1 MLYWVCF
8 MRKAHIYIV
17 LSIMLLVL
25 SLFPSATMSQEE
37 KPSVLAT
44 EWDVHG
50 PRVDEYLISII
61 TSPDARLLALKK
73 GEIHITGLRAE
84 DIEQVRGDPNI
95 DLLFYQTYS
104 IFAIQINVRRWP
116 LNIKA
121 FRQAMA
127 HLVDREWIIREVFGG
142 YGVPV
147 ETFVPPAYGDWYNPD
162 VKTYAYDIDMA
173 KQTLLNA
180 GFKFDEATGKWY
192 DPDGKEVR
200 EVELLI
206 PPESQ
211 APWLFKIAV
220 KLKEDADKI
229 HFPLK
234 LAPMEFQAMVAKII
248 KLDYDMFLLGWALGR
263 HPTYLYDF
271 FRSDGSYNYWGYS
284 NPEVDELLETFY
296 RTTDIE
302 EAKTAA
308 KEVQEILS
316 DELPWIPLYMTYA
329 RVGVRK
335 EVSGIVLLK
344 PLGGMSWL
352 TPLNVFLVG
361 QPLGG
366 RFKDVLGSDP
376 RTLNPM
382 TAMTVDE
389 WDVMDCIFDYLFI
402 AHPDDVTKDLPWL
415 AERWEIK
422 EVTLEGGHK
431 GMEVTFYLVKN
442 ATWQDG
448 EPFTAYDVNF
458 TLWFI
463 KENKVSR
470 YYAVPIQNLIKTEVP
485 DPYTI
490 KIVVNG
496 TSWAYLYDLNVPII
510 PKHIWGD
517 ETFIDEQGGWDK
529 WDPSKVSHPKVPGLT
544 CLIGTGPFIFKDRKP
559 GEYILLVW
567 NPNYWRRHPGKTLE
581 VSVEA
586 PSSIYSDESAKL
598 SITVKD
604 YTGKPIDAN
613 VVVRL
618 IAPDGSVVSEKQVTA
633 TGGSCTVEMPAE
645 GVTGDCR
652 ISVTASGTVGTAKL
666 SRSVETSITIRPSY
680 ERYLPYVAI
689 VVVVII
695 IAAVYVVLRRGKG
708 KASAP

>member
-1 MLYWVCF
+1 MKKGLIYTVLFSML
-8 MRKAHIYIV
+8 IV
-17 LSIMLLVL
+17 LSLMPVP
-25 SLFPSATMSQEE
+25 SLSQEK
-37 KPSVLAT
+37 KPTVLAT

-50 PRVDEYLISII
+50 PRVDEYLFSII

-73 GEIHITGLRAE
+73 GEIHIAGLRAE

-95 DLLFYQTYS
+95 ELLFYQTFS
-104 IFAIQINVRRWP
+104 IFAIQINLRKWP

-162 VKTYAYDIDMA
+162 VKTYAYDIEMA
-173 KQTLLNA
+173 KKTLLDA

-200 EVELLI
+200 EVELLV

-211 APWLFKIAV
+211 APWLFKIAT
-220 KLKEDADKI
+220 KMKEDADKI

-234 LAPMEFQAMVAKII
+234 VAPMEFQAMVAKII
-248 KLDYDMFLLGWALGR
+248 KLEYDMYLLGWALGR

-284 NPEVDELLETFY
+284 NPEVDELLEKFY
-296 RTTDIE
+296 KTTDVE
-302 EAKTAA
+302 EAKRYAMR
-308 KEVQEILS
+308 VQEILS
-316 DELPWIPLYMTYA
+316 EDLPWIPLYMTYA

-335 EVSGIVLLK
+335 EVSGIVLNK
-344 PLGGMSWL
+344 PLGGTSWL
-352 TPLNVFLVG
+352 TLLNVFLVE

-366 RFKDVLGSDP
+366 RFKDVLDSDP
-376 RTLNPM
+376 RVLNPM
-382 TAMTVDE
+382 TAMTVTE
-389 WDVMDCIFDYLFI
+389 WDVMDLVFDYLFI
-402 AHPDDVTKDLPWL
+402 ANPDDVTKDLPWL
-415 AERWEIK
+415 AEKWDTK

-431 GMEVTFYLVKN
+431 GMEITFYLVKN
-442 ATWQDG
+442 ATWHDG

-463 KENKVSR
+463 KENQVSR
-470 YYAVPIQNLIKTEVP
+470 YYAVPIQNLLRTEVP

-490 KIVVNG
+490 KIVING

-510 PKHIWGD
+510 PKHIWGNK
-517 ETFIDEQGGWDK
+517 TFLEEQGGWDK
-529 WDPSKVSHPKVPGLT
+529 WDPSKVPHPKVPGLT
-544 CLIGTGPFIFKDRKP
+544 CLIGTGPFIYKERKP

-567 NPNYWRRHPGKTLE
+567 NPNYWRRLPTKTLQ
-581 VSVEA
+581 VSLEA
-586 PSSIYSDESAKL
+586 PSSIYSDESAKVT
-598 SITVKD
+598 ITVKD
-604 YTGKPIDAN
+604 YTGKPVDAD
-613 VVVRL
+613 VTVQL
-618 IAPDGSVVSEKQVTA
+618 ITPDGKVVSEVTTKA
-633 TGGSCTVEMPAE
+633 TGGTCTVELPAK
-645 GVTGDCR
+645 GATGDCK
-652 ISVTASGTVGTAKL
+652 ISVIAKGTVGVATL
-666 SRSVETSITIRPSY
+666 SRSTEVTLSIRPSY

-689 VVVVII
+689 VIVVVVV
-695 IAAVYVVLRRGKG
+695 AAIYVMVRRGKG
-708 KASAP
+708 KTAATTATPSSA